1 METLVERCAGLDVHK
16 CSVTA
21 CVRVPDGHSGR
32 YAETRRFTTTTA
44 DLYVVAEWLAS
55 QLPGDPGGDGVH
67 RVLLKPGW
75 HLLEDQVECW
85 LLNAAHMHNVPG
97 RNADDADA
105 AWIGQLVEH
114 GRPVSYAAKPP

>member
-1 METLVERCAGLDVHK
+1 METLVARCAGLDVHK

-67 RVLLKPGW
+67 RVLLKPMRPGLASW
-75 HLLEDQVECW
+75 SSTAGQSHTRRNLRK
-85 LLNAAHMHNVPG
+85 AGRNVPF
-97 RNADDADA
+97 DPLCA
-105 AWIGQLVEH
+105 AT
-114 GRPVSYAAKPP
+114 SYAPAKRTACRDTQ